1 MQDVQARKERLY
13 ELEAQINQ
21 SRGTPVVS
29 SIREYCDLQYE
40 EAKEQL
46 VSCSTEEF
54 VKLQATAETYYA
66 IIDMIDNSDKR
77 LSDIGG

>member
-1 MQDVQARKERLY
+1 MLDVQGRKERLY

-21 SRGTPVVS
+21 AKGTPLVS
-29 SIREYCDLQYE
+29 TIREYCSLQYE

-46 VSCSTEEF
+46 VSCSTNEF
-54 VKLQATAETYYA
+54 EKLQATAETYYA